1 MKKLWIDL
9 ENSPH
14 VPFFY
19 PIIQE
24 LEAKGFNVVLTARDC
39 YQVCGLVAMYGLSCH
54 VIGKHKGKNR
64 ILKIAGTLMRSIRL
78 LAFAVRQKP
87 DLALSHGSRSQLVTA
102 TVLRIPAI
110 SISDYEHTQ
119 KIPFV
124 RPDEFIVPEVV
135 DANQCWMHD
144 TKIKTYPGIKEDV
157 YVPFFK
163 PDRGILEELGIDRS
177 RLLITIRPPATEAH
191 YHNPMSE
198 ELFFYAV
205 EYLSDRP
212 DVQMVILPRSEK
224 QIPWIR
230 DKWSDLCQSRKIII
244 PEGVVN
250 GLNLI
255 WHSDLVISGGGTMN
269 REAAALG
276 VPVYS
281 IFKGSIGAVDRY
293 LEKTGRLVLLSTPSD
308 MREKVRLEKRPIGE
322 REISNGH
329 EALRVIVCEIVRAA
343 EASAGL

>member
-1 MKKLWIDL
+1 
-9 ENSPH
+9 
-14 VPFFY
+14 
-19 PIIQE
+19 
-24 LEAKGFNVVLTARDC
+24 
-39 YQVCGLVAMYGLSCH
+39 
-54 VIGKHKGKNR
+54 
-64 ILKIAGTLMRSIRL
+64 
-78 LAFAVRQKP
+78 
-87 DLALSHGSRSQLVTA
+87 
-102 TVLRIPAI
+102 
-110 SISDYEHTQ
+110 
-119 KIPFV
+119 
-124 RPDEFIVPEVV
+124 
-135 DANQCWMHD
+135 
-144 TKIKTYPGIKEDV
+144 
-157 YVPFFK
+157 
-163 PDRGILEELGIDRS
+163 
-177 RLLITIRPPATEAH
+177 
-191 YHNPMSE
+191 MSE